1 MCTTFHAE
9 AKGPQPFIINIG
21 GHLKRQFFANVMN
34 EGIHETNVMLRQE
47 LDNIQSKFEVQDRVH
62 EAVLA
67 HNRSLEKTN
76 TQLNTVVR
84 ELMRRLTISEQGQST
99 TDHVEAT
106 RGDTSTAADGSI
118 NFATN
123 PNHMPQ
129 QIESGAD
136 GYYVPNEN
144 EENEDLL
151 IGMFHL
157 CCRVQ
162 ISDTLEGETIHVGRN
177 EEGDLESVK
186 ESSDA
191 RKRDV
196 FQGVRAY
203 ECRCNDIRLANKC
216 VDAFFEN
223 VHPLIPVL
231 HKEAF
236 YSLYRLY
243 SEKALHSQAK
253 NIQDASSR
261 EGRAVALI
269 CSVLALGALTLNSD
283 ENLQPPGS
291 PSNGP
296 QLSRFGLAFGFYSTC
311 LRLSAYTHDTIETM
325 LAFLFMVSIPTSS
338 YPELPMNTIFL
349 GLLTNLGYL
358 CYSFDRSKRSS
369 LLQASLIAEGFRR
382 LQQFQ
387 TQAISLN
394 LPFYSKSRDS
404 ITEVYDA
411 ELWGQ
416 VPNLIILEIVKR
428 AWSVFKI
435 YLGNV
440 YLDLG
445 RRPDYYDLEME
456 RPKPVD
462 DAVSFNISFDV
473 I

>member
-9 AKGPQPFIINIG
+9 TKGPQPFIINMDG
-21 GHLKRQFFANVMN
+21 DLKRQFFAKVMN

-76 TQLNTVVR
+76 TQLNTVVC
-84 ELMRRLTISEQGQST
+84 ELMRRLTISEEGRST
-99 TDHVEAT
+99 TNHVEVT
-106 RGDTSTAADGSI
+106 RGETSAAADDSI

-123 PNHMPQ
+123 PNHIPQ
-129 QIESGAD
+129 QIEVGAE
-136 GYYVPNEN
+136 GYYVPIEN
-144 EENEDLL
+144 EENEDSL
-151 IGMFHL
+151 IGTFLL
-157 CCRVQ
+157 CCRTVQ
-162 ISDTLEGETIHVGRN
+162 VSDTLEGETILVARN

-191 RKRDV
+191 RKRDI

-203 ECRCNDIRLANKC
+203 EYRCNDIQLANKC
-216 VDAFFEN
+216 VDGFFEN

-253 NIQDASSR
+253 SIQDASSG

-291 PSNGP
+291 PINGP

-325 LAFLFMVSIPTSS
+325 LAFLFMVSIPNSS
-338 YPELPMNTIFL
+338 YLELPMTTIF
-349 GLLTNLGYL
+349 
-358 CYSFDRSKRSS
+358 F
-369 LLQASLIAEGFRR
+369 GF
-382 LQQFQ
+382 
-387 TQAISLN
+387 T
-394 LPFYSKSRDS
+394 D
-404 ITEVYDA
+404 
-411 ELWGQ
+411 
-416 VPNLIILEIVKR
+416 
-428 AWSVFKI
+428 
-435 YLGNV
+435 
-440 YLDLG
+440 
-445 RRPDYYDLEME
+445 
-456 RPKPVD
+456 
-462 DAVSFNISFDV
+462 
-473 I
+473 